1 MKIKQNLEIIKNI
14 STIDIE
20 FNRRLVSIGYQL
32 FSNNREMDESVYN
45 EEIDNFVKSLQEI
58 QRSVA
63 TILTMVVKTS
73 LVNKDPID
81 SIPIENLFNSTE
93 KNNDK

>member
-32 FSNNREMDESVYN
+32 FSNNREMDERVYN

-58 QRSVA
+58 QRSAA
-63 TILTMVVKTS
+63 TILTMVVKTP